1 MESFAFP
8 DIINL
13 ISTEIKQKCSK
24 LQFFSLESL
33 RMHLR
38 LGNFFKGEYVL
49 LLQLSRVIK
58 VPKGV

>member
-1 MESFAFP
+1 MESFDFP

-33 RMHLR
+33 KMHSG
-38 LGNFFKGEYVL
+38 LGNFFKGEGMNKKSKTCCY
-49 LLQLSRVIK
+49 SNK
-58 VPKGV
+58 VG

>member
-8 DIINL
+8 DMIML

-33 RMHLR
+33 WHFHFVTLY
-38 LGNFFKGEYVL
+38 LGHFLKGEGMNKKSKTL
-49 LLQLSRVIK
+49 F
-58 VPKGV
+58 

>member
-33 RMHLR
+33 KMHSG
-38 LGNFFKGEYVL
+38 LGNFFKGEGMNNKNNMFCY
-49 LLQLSRVIK
+49 SN
-58 VPKGV
+58 